1 LEEAE
6 QSLTPTSRTI
16 KTKMPTVKEMMDHLF
31 SSDEEEENDQLE
43 EYLPVKKKGRWVACT
58 RILVD
63 QSCATN
69 QSSHGMVGSVGSVG
83 SEEVS
88 TSQSSKSA
96 FYDSDHSSRSSD
108 TSNLVQ
114 PRKINGCPLKASGA
128 PAPPIPRGQDDMPV
142 KKKGPWVASPKTLVN
157 QSIPTNKSSHGI
169 VGSVGSDEV
178 STSQSS
184 KSALYDSDH
193 SSSDNSVQAGR
204 TNRSSWKTP
213 GPPIPMV
220 QEDMDPTPGAVA
232 ALTTGANSSN
242 GDINAIFDDG
252 KIECFAGQVIMEDDV
267 EGNSRSQMG
276 WEEYYPILQVKRIV
290 WHSGLSKENSRGVP
304 KMVFYVTDGLDEMPM
319 IASTRKH
326 CLLAN
331 FWDKKGPYEM
341 GVLRHGKIFKLLD
354 YHTGL
359 KMDVDIGK
367 MVPCIF
373 VEKVKPQP
381 KRNMKKFRTIRA
393 FTKEQIFK

>member
-1 LEEAE
+1 
-6 QSLTPTSRTI
+6 
-16 KTKMPTVKEMMDHLF
+16 
-31 SSDEEEENDQLE
+31 
-43 EYLPVKKKGRWVACT
+43 
-58 RILVD
+58 
-63 QSCATN
+63 
-69 QSSHGMVGSVGSVG
+69 
-83 SEEVS
+83 
-88 TSQSSKSA
+88 
-96 FYDSDHSSRSSD
+96 
-108 TSNLVQ
+108 
-114 PRKINGCPLKASGA
+114 LKASV
-128 PAPPIPRGQDDMPV
+128 PTIPLVKEDMPV
-142 KKKGPWVASPKTLVN
+142 KKKARWVASPRTLVAQN
-157 QSIPTNKSSHGI
+157 GVTHKSSHGM

-184 KSALYDSDH
+184 KSVLYDSDH
-193 SSSDNSVQAGR
+193 SSSDTGNSVQPGR
-204 TNRSSWKTP
+204 ATPSSWKTP
-213 GPPIPMV
+213 APPIPMV
-220 QEDMDPTPGAVA
+220 QEDMDPTQGAVA

-276 WEEYYPILQVKRIV
+276 WEEYYPILQVKSIV

-319 IASTRKH
+319 VASTRKH

-331 FWDKKGPYEM
+331 FWDKKGPYET
-341 GVLRHGKIFKLLD
+341 GVLRQGKIFKLID
-354 YHTGL
+354 YHMGL
-359 KMDVDIGK
+359 KMDVTIGK

>member
-6 QSLTPTSRTI
+6 QSLTPTSQTI

-31 SSDEEEENDQLE
+31 SSDEEEEKDQPE
-43 EYLPVKKKGRWVACT
+43 EYLPVKKKGSWVATT
-58 RILVD
+58 RTLVD
-63 QSCATN
+63 QSGSTN
-69 QSSHGMVGSVGSVG
+69 KSSHGMVGSVGSD
-83 SEEVS
+83 EVS
-88 TSQSSKSA
+88 TSQSSNSA
-96 FYDSDHSSRSSD
+96 LYHSDPSSSE
-108 TSNLVQ
+108 TSNSVQ
-114 PRKINGCPLKASGA
+114 PGIISHCPLKASV
-128 PAPPIPRGQDDMPV
+128 PTIPLVKEDMPV
-142 KKKGPWVASPKTLVN
+142 KKKARWVASPRTLVAQN
-157 QSIPTNKSSHGI
+157 GVTHKSSHGM

-184 KSALYDSDH
+184 KSVLYDSDH
-193 SSSDNSVQAGR
+193 SSSDTGNSVQPGR
-204 TNRSSWKTP
+204 ATPSSWKTP
-213 GPPIPMV
+213 APPIPMV
-220 QEDMDPTPGAVA
+220 QEDMDPTQGAVA

-276 WEEYYPILQVKRIV
+276 WEEYYPILQVKSIV

-319 IASTRKH
+319 VASTRKH

-331 FWDKKGPYEM
+331 FWDKKGPYET
-341 GVLRHGKIFKLLD
+341 GVLRQGKIFKLID
-354 YHTGL
+354 YHMGL
-359 KMDVDIGK
+359 KMDVTIGK

-381 KRNMKKFRTIRA
+381 KRNMKKFRIIRA